1 LDYQGGEHARLG
13 VFHLF
18 KEFRIASYRIIL
30 SAEGRGFNLPQHK
43 GSLFLDKKFQD
54 ILLGYSCKISSK
66 KCSDCFLNLRCPYAA
81 FYEKIVS
88 NLWSSR
94 GFGPLPAPFSWQL
107 PLEKKTEYITGE
119 DVFFK
124 LNLFGDAINYLE
136 IFIRTLQDFAAEG
149 SRTGINKFII
159 KEVIAENPIS
169 GEIQLVFKDTEN
181 RIAKTDLI
189 ISGED
194 IEKWAKQKTLVKR
207 LSLLFLTPTLLREDG
222 SFLQEP
228 LFDVIIKKLLMKISA
243 LYYFYHQR
251 KEMDFF
257 YQGLIDKAK
266 EVQKVKDLSRF
277 VSWEKEIKGQFYWGG
292 LLGKVEY
299 TGILQEFFPLL
310 KLGEFLHLGENI
322 PFGFGRY
329 RMDI

>member
-1 LDYQGGEHARLG
+1 M
-13 VFHLF
+13 F
-18 KEFRIASYRIIL
+18 KEFRLASYRIIL
-30 SAEGRGFNLPQHK
+30 SSEGKGLNLPQHK
-43 GSLFLDKKFQD
+43 GSLFLDKKFQE
-54 ILLGYSCKISSK
+54 ILYSYSCKVTSK

-107 PLEKKTEYITGE
+107 PLEKKTEYIKE
-119 DVFFK
+119 EEVIFK
-124 LNLFGDAINYLE
+124 LNLFGDAANYLE

-149 SRTGINKFII
+149 SRIGLSKFLI

-169 GEIQLVFKDTEN
+169 GQERLVYSNTEN
-181 RIAKTDLI
+181 KIAKTDLI

-207 LSLLFLTPTLLREDG
+207 LSLLFLTPVLLREDG
-222 SFLQEP
+222 AFLQEP
-228 LFDVIIKKLLMKISA
+228 LFDVFIKKLLMKISA
-243 LYYFYHQR
+243 LYYFNHQR
-251 KEMDFF
+251 KEILIS
-257 YQGLIDKAK
+257 YQDIIEKAK
-266 EVQKVKDLSRF
+266 GVQKVKDLTRF

-299 TGILQEFFPLL
+299 TGILQEFLPLL
-310 KLGEFLHLGENI
+310 KLGEFLHFGENVH
-322 PFGFGRY
+322 FGFGRY
-329 RMDI
+329 RMDIL

>member
-1 LDYQGGEHARLG
+1 
-13 VFHLF
+13 LF
-18 KEFRIASYRIIL
+18 KEFRLASYRIIL
-30 SAEGRGFNLPQHK
+30 SAEGKGINLPQHK
-43 GSLFLDKKFQD
+43 GSLFLDKKFQE

-66 KCSDCFLNLRCPYAA
+66 KCSECFLNMRCPYAA

-107 PLEKKTEYITGE
+107 PLEKKTEYMTGE
-119 DVFFK
+119 DVTFK

-149 SRTGINKFII
+149 SRAKLSKFLI
-159 KEVIAENPIS
+159 KEVIAENPMS
-169 GEIQLVFKDTEN
+169 GDNQVIIKDMDN
-181 RIAKTDLI
+181 KYAKTDVF

-194 IEKWAKQKTLVKR
+194 IEKWAKQKTPVKS
-207 LSLLFLTPTLLREDG
+207 LSLLFLTPTLLREEG
-222 SFLQEP
+222 AFLREP

-243 LYYFYHQR
+243 LFYFYHQR
-251 KEMDFF
+251 KEMEFS
-257 YQGLIDKAK
+257 YQELIDKAK

-277 VSWEKEIKGQFYWGG
+277 VSWEKEKKGQFPWGG
-292 LLGKVEY
+292 LLGKVDY
-299 TGILQEFFPLL
+299 TGIQDDLIPLL
-310 KLGEFLHLGENI
+310 KLGEFLHLGENV

-329 RMDI
+329 RMDIQ